1 MNDVVHLY
9 KDFPPVRGGIENH
22 LDLLTRLLGN
32 RGCRCEVLCTRRP
45 GTAANEL
52 RGGVTVRRSASP
64 LNLASTP
71 LPPGFPRALWK
82 SAARLVHLHYPW
94 PPAEVAW
101 LLGGRKRPLVVTV
114 HCEVVRYPG
123 IARLLSPLTQRVFA
137 AADSIFVS
145 SPALTDIEAL
155 ARHQRRV
162 HVVPLGVD
170 IERFRPDPECPD
182 PLPGVPRP
190 RILFVGRLRRYKG
203 LPLLAGVLARL
214 PHAQLVVVGEGP
226 EREGLEGSLRA
237 LGCRD
242 RAHLLGEVGD
252 DRLLALMQS
261 SDAAVLPST
270 SRAEAFGLAI
280 AEAQSCGLP
289 AVSTEIGTGTGLTVE
304 DHVSGRIVPPTV
316 PDLAAAIDWC
326 LDPEHAV
333 TRRAAARAHAVACL
347 DAERMVTQV
356 LAAYERSR
364 R

>member
-1 MNDVVHLY
+1 MNEAVHLY
-9 KDFPPVRGGIENH
+9 KDFPPVVGGIENH
-22 LDLLTRLLGN
+22 LELLTRLLGS
-32 RGCRCEVLCTRRP
+32 RGCHCEVLCTRRP
-45 GTAANEL
+45 GTAANEV
-52 RGGVTVRRSASP
+52 RSGVTVRRSTSP
-64 LNLASTP
+64 LTLASTP
-71 LPPGFPRALWK
+71 LPPGLPRALAQ
-82 SAARLVHLHYPW
+82 SQARLVHLHYPW

-101 LLGGRKRPLVVTV
+101 LLGGRKRPLVVSV

-123 IARLLSPLTQRVFA
+123 VARLLSPLTQRVLA
-137 AADSIFVS
+137 AADSILVS
-145 SPALTDIEAL
+145 SPALARIPLL

-170 IERFRPDPECPD
+170 IEHFRPDPECPD

-190 RILFVGRLRRYKG
+190 RILFVGRLRHYKG
-203 LPLLAGVLARL
+203 LLLLAEVLARL
-214 PHAQLVVVGEGP
+214 PNAQLVVVGEGP
-226 EREGLEGSLRA
+226 ERDRLEGSLRA
-237 LGCRD
+237 HGCRD
-242 RAHLLGEVGD
+242 RAHLLGEVAE

-289 AVSTEIGTGTGLTVE
+289 AVTTEIGTGTGLTVE
-304 DHVSGRIVPPTV
+304 NHVSGKIVPPTA
-316 PDLAAAIDWC
+316 PALSAALDWC
-326 LDPEHAV
+326 LDPEHAA

-356 LAAYERSR
+356 LATYERSR